1 LNTPAHLVLNTL
13 VLGRGRWQD
22 HWPSIMA
29 GALLPDLPILCFY
42 AYQSL
47 VLRNP
52 ERLIWTQAYFA
63 PDWQAFF
70 DLFNSLPLIALF
82 AVLAWRARARGLFA
96 FFCSM
101 ALHCLGDLPLHHD
114 DGHAHFF
121 PLSSWRFQSP
131 ISYWDPEHHGHFVL
145 LGEMLLIVVGAY
157 ALARPQRPRGLRMT
171 SVGLLVATVCYA
183 GYAIVVWGAAGG

>member
-1 LNTPAHLVLNTL
+1 
-13 VLGRGRWQD
+13 
-22 HWPSIMA
+22 MA

-47 VLRNP
+47 VVQNP
-52 ERLIWTQAYFA
+52 EQFIWTQAYFD
-63 PDWQAFF
+63 PDWQALF

-82 AVLAWRARARGLFA
+82 AALAWRARARGAFV

-121 PLSSWRFQSP
+121 PISSWRFESP
-131 ISYWDPEHHGHFVL
+131 VSYWDPRYHGHFVL
-145 LGEMLLIVVGAY
+145 LGEMLLIVGGAY
-157 ALARPQRPRGLRMT
+157 ALTRPRYPRGLRVT
-171 SVGLLVATVCYA
+171 SAGLLVASVCYA
-183 GYAIVVWGAAGG
+183 GYAFVVWGAGAAGG